1 MSGRWG
7 GRNSPHMVAR
17 DFQVGML
24 SSEELSKFRRL
35 PPSKQNDIVNLLD
48 KIKFHQR
55 QGNQVKASEFQQK
68 LKALE
73 TSLGI

>member
-1 MSGRWG
+1 MGRWG
-7 GRNSPHMVAR
+7 GRNSPHAGAR
-17 DFQVGML
+17 DFQIGAL

-35 PPSKQNDIVNLLD
+35 KPSDQNNIVNLIE
-48 KIKFHQR
+48 KIKFHER
-55 QGNQVKASEFQQK
+55 NNPAKAGEFKQK